1 MTDFQKLINCIVP
14 IPQQAKM
21 LQGESV
27 CYDSDFQI
35 TAPEAPFGPVHTAKE
50 KIHKLCDGKT
60 GEKVTVTLQVEPGEM
75 DNREGYRLTVE
86 KGNITITGFGESGL
100 LYGVI
105 TLEQLFAKNASLP
118 AMEIIDWPKNPIRG
132 FKEEC
137 RYGSNLMTEE
147 EWMEMLEDMA
157 SKKMN
162 TLGLALYG
170 CWTIQYDGKVSQ
182 SLYMPVDGH
191 PELNTPVIVK
201 YYSPKE
207 QRWVEEEQLPP
218 IFCGDLL
225 DKIFSKARDLG
236 IKVIPYWNSL
246 GHNTLLPAKC
256 PEVAPIN
263 EEGVR
268 QKYGFCTSNDAT
280 YELLFSIFDQLI
292 EKYMKPYGMDTMSL
306 LLDEVHEGIGRD
318 EDDVFAMQDPWCH
331 CEKCSRLEK
340 GEIFIRHAV
349 KMISYLKSKGLKGA
363 IICCDMLQEG
373 RRSKLGWLG
382 DRLLEAC
389 RQADVLDILMVDW
402 WSYHDIDSKNWIK
415 TLYPEK
421 GFRSMVAPWN
431 GYHTWSITLQPL
443 RNAEILSKINERD
456 GGEGILAYAMWDR
469 ACDRT
474 HDNIAEF
481 SWNPENV
488 GDTLSV
494 TERYVSRHF
503 PGREEEAYRAYRLM
517 DSAMEQRH
525 TTKWSFPDREDI
537 SYMDLMTYRLSPY
550 NYSYVK
556 ANAPYP
562 RAFLDEALSWVLTMR
577 PEVEQALQKIVT
589 EAKEAKEIFISLAQD
604 PACDKDMANRQICE
618 CENYQ
623 VLAEDWLTILQ
634 MQDLCQKKEYNL
646 VRQLAKEREN
656 ARLHLLTNWE
666 QYKERSIAQAMGLR
680 QQCIF
685 LQMFAD
691 IAGYEEQPEE
701 NWDLMDIRKI
711 LSQRSFWL
719 R

>member
-1 MTDFQKLINCIVP
+1 MTDFEKIVNRIVP
-14 IPQQAKM
+14 IPREVKPLA
-21 LQGESV
+21 GAGV
-27 CYDSDFQI
+27 NCAADFQI
-35 TAPEAPFGPVHTAKE
+35 TAPDAPFGPVHTAKE
-50 KIHKLCDGKT
+50 RINRLLQGRT
-60 GEKVTVTLQVEPGEM
+60 GEKVAVTLAIESG
-75 DNREGYRLTVE
+75 E
-86 KGNITITGFGESGL
+86 KGNPEGYCLKITENEIAITGFGESGL

-105 TLEQLFAKNASLP
+105 TLEQLFAGAQQLP
-118 AMEIIDWPKNPIRG
+118 AMEITDWPQNPIRG

-137 RYGSNLMTEE
+137 RYGSNLMVEA
-147 EWMEMLEDMA
+147 EWMEMLEDMV

-182 SLYMPVDGH
+182 SLYMPIDGH
-191 PELNTPVIVK
+191 PELQTPVVVK
-201 YYSPKE
+201 YYSPAQ

-225 DKIFSKARDLG
+225 EKIFARARDLG
-236 IKVIPYWNSL
+236 IQVIPCWNTL

-256 PEVAPIN
+256 PEVAPVN
-263 EEGVR
+263 EAGVR
-268 QKYGFCTSNDAT
+268 QKYGFCTSSDAT

-292 EKYMKPYGMDTMSL
+292 EKYMKPYGMDTINL

-331 CEKCSRLEK
+331 CEKCSQLEK
-340 GEIFIRHAV
+340 GDLFIRHAV
-349 KMISYLKSKGLKGA
+349 KMISYLKSKGIKGA

-382 DRLLEAC
+382 DRLLDAC
-389 RQADVLDILMVDW
+389 READVLDVLMVDW
-402 WSYHDIDSKNWIK
+402 WSYHDIESKNWIK

-421 GFRSMVAPWN
+421 GIRNVVAPWN

-443 RNAEILSKINERD
+443 RNTEILSKINERD
-456 GGEGILAYAMWDR
+456 GGEGILAYAIWDR

-474 HDNIAEF
+474 HDTIAEF

-488 GDTLSV
+488 GDTLDV
-494 TERYVSRHF
+494 TRRYVSRHF

-517 DSAMEQRH
+517 DAAMEQRH

-537 SYMDLMTYRLSPY
+537 SKMDLMTYRLSPY

-562 RAFLDEALSWVLTMR
+562 RAFLDEALAWVLTMR
-577 PEVEQALQKIVT
+577 TEIEQALHEISAQSG
-589 EAKEAKEIFISLAQD
+589 EAKAIFETLIND
-604 PACDKDMANRQICE
+604 PACDREMAYRQLCE
-618 CENYQ
+618 CENY
-623 VLAEDWLTILQ
+623 LAIAEDWLAILR
-634 MQDLCQKKEYNL
+634 MQDLCLEQQYREVAQIAKDRFD
-646 VRQLAKEREN
+646 VRMQL
-656 ARLHLLTNWE
+656 LSHWE
-666 QYKERSIAQAMGLR
+666 AHKERSVAQAMGLR

-691 IAGYEEQPEE
+691 IADYTKEPHEK
-701 NWDLMDIRKI
+701 WDLMDAPKI
-711 LSQRSFWL
+711 LSERSLWL

>member
-1 MTDFQKLINCIVP
+1 MDFQKLVNRIVP
-14 IPQQAKM
+14 IPQEVKPLEGAGVSGKANF
-21 LQGESV
+21 E
-27 CYDSDFQI
+27 I
-35 TAPEAPFGPVHTAKE
+35 TAPDAPFGPVHTAKARIE
-50 KIHKLCDGKT
+50 ALLKGSA
-60 GEKVTVTLQVEPGEM
+60 GETVTVTLTVAPNENYNE
-75 DNREGYRLTVE
+75 EGYRLTV
-86 KGNITITGFGESGL
+86 KDNSITIEGFGESGL

-105 TLEQLFAKNASLP
+105 TLEQLFAGADALP
-118 AMEIIDWPKNPIRG
+118 AMEITDWPKNPIRG

-137 RYGSNLMTEE
+137 RYGSNLMVEA
-147 EWMEMLEDMA
+147 EWLEMLEDMA

-182 SLYMPVDGH
+182 SLYMPVEGH
-191 PELNTPVIVK
+191 PELQTPVVIK
-201 YYSPKE
+201 YYSPAQ
-207 QRWVEEEQLPP
+207 QRWIEEEKLPP

-225 DKIFSKARDLG
+225 EKIFAKARDLG
-236 IKVIPYWNSL
+236 IKVIPYWNTL

-256 PEVAPIN
+256 PEVAPVN

-292 EKYMKPYGMDTMSL
+292 EKYMKPYGMDTISL

-318 EDDVFAMQDPWCH
+318 EEDPFAMQDPWCH
-331 CEKCSRLEK
+331 CEKCRQLEK
-340 GEIFIRHAV
+340 GDIFIRHAV
-349 KMISYLKSKGLKGA
+349 KMIRYLKDKGIKGA

-389 RQADVLDILMVDW
+389 READVLDILLVDW

-421 GFRSMVAPWN
+421 GFRSVVAPWN

-443 RNAEILSKINERD
+443 RNTELLSKINERD

-474 HDNIAEF
+474 HDTIAEF
-481 SWNPENV
+481 SWNPGKT
-488 GDTLSV
+488 GDTLEV
-494 TERYVSRHF
+494 TKRYAQRHY
-503 PGREEEAYRAYRLM
+503 PGREEEAFKAYRLM
-517 DSAMEQRH
+517 DAAMEQRH
-525 TTKWSFPDREDI
+525 TAKWSFPDREDV
-537 SYMDLMTYRLSPY
+537 SKMDLMTYRLSPY

-562 RAFLDEALSWVLTMR
+562 RAFLDEALTWVLTMR
-577 PEVEQALQKIVT
+577 PEIDQALSEIT
-589 EAKEAKEIFISLAQD
+589 AWSGEAKEIFEKLTQD
-604 PACDKDMANRQICE
+604 PACDQEMAWRQLCE
-618 CENYQ
+618 CENYL
-623 VLAEDWLTILQ
+623 VLAKDWQKLLQ
-634 MQDLCQKKEYNL
+634 MQDLCIE
-646 VRQLAKEREN
+646 RQYDQVAKIARERYD
-656 ARLHLLTNWE
+656 ARLQLLQHWE
-666 QYKERSIAQAMGLR
+666 QHKERSIAVAMGLR

-691 IAGYEEQPEE
+691 IADYAEKHND
-701 NWDLMDIRKI
+701 NWDLMDAPKI